1 MRFFIIL
8 FYFASIL
15 HIITTYYYIIIGGVL
30 LAYHHGPLPVDYMY
44 LVAYLYIKTGYFLQE
59 FWLSFNAE
67 DPECGRMRIIFPDPE
82 F

>member
-44 LVAYLYIKTGYFLQE
+44 LVAYLYIKTGHFLQE
-59 FWLSFNAE
+59 FVVVF
-67 DPECGRMRIIFPDPE
+67 
-82 F
+82 